1 MEASIHL
8 DTLIP
13 ESGLR
18 GRALETVKNLGRQFS
33 KSGPGAFG
41 SLWGNFRGKLTGGP
55 GPCHRAFRAKGQ
67 QGKKIAAPRGRR
79 ALGGLLF
86 PPERM

>member
-8 DTLIP
+8 DMLIP
-13 ESGLR
+13 EFGFHRRAQETEEIWCASFPSEALERIPAPGEVPGQTRNDTCSGLP
-18 GRALETVKNLGRQFS
+18 S
-33 KSGPGAFG
+33 P
-41 SLWGNFRGKLTGGP
+41 
-55 GPCHRAFRAKGQ
+55 

-86 PPERM
+86 PPERS